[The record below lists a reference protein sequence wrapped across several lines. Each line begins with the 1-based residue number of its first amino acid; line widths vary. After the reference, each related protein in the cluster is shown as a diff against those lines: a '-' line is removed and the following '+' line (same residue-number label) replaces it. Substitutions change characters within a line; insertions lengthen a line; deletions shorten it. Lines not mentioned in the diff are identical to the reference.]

1 MNGIGRCQ
9 IAGRGATGRALIG
22 LLALS
27 LFGTVGTVTPAAA
40 GTPTGLAPAARSH
53 LTDLAHLDFLGD
65 SVSVPVTAAHS
76 TFRLAA
82 QRKIGVLW
90 VYANGH
96 PDGTFDR
103 TGGGAFDATKNTYG
117 QGAFDADDIAR
128 AAVVYLR
135 QWRATG
141 DTGSRNRA
149 YELLRGL
156 TYLQTLTGPHA
167 GEVVLWMQPDGS
179 LNPSPTPADS
189 PNPSDSGASYWLA
202 RTLWAVGEGYAAF
215 RGSDPAFASFL
226 KARMDLAVSALD
238 RDVLTN
244 YGVHRIIHGFR
255 VPAWL
260 IVDGADASSEA
271 MLGLAAFAGAG
282 GTAAARTALAELGRG
297 VAEMSA
303 GSTTRWPY
311 RALLPWALSRSDW
324 HAWGAQMPSGLAAAS
339 VVLHSPALL
348 RPAVADAA
356 GFTPYLLTSTGPV
369 NGLLPTPTDRS
380 QIAYGADAR
389 VQGLLAVGTA
399 AHRPGISKLAGI
411 AAGWFFGANAAGK
424 AVYDPRTGVTND
436 GVNSD
441 GSINA
446 NSGAESTIHGLFT
459 MQALDAHPDLA
470 ALAMASARIILR
482 NGLSVIE
489 AESGTLAGNAA
500 VVKPASEWTGESLW
514 SASYVSA
521 GAGSTVSWKLPPAGE
536 PRLVQPV
543 VELVHGARSR
553 TVFSFGERRLG
564 TVRFGA
570 VGPQGA
576 AAAVGML
583 VPIDLPGRVPA
594 RGGTIVART
603 GCAETV
609 EDRVG
614 EAENACG
621 AGNIDALQV
630 IPVVAQLVSSS
641 AGTGGSAASG
651 GTALLQNKDRTP
663 AMRIVQVPGSGRVK
677 VSAYD
682 RNGRLI
688 FAAPQGGTRTVVW
701 VAPGGFTIVT
711 RWVAVG

>member
-1 MNGIGRCQ
+1 MTSAISGR
-9 IAGRGATGRALIG
+9 RLTGRTRTGRTFIALLTMT
-22 LLALS
+22 LL
-27 LFGTVGTVTPAAA
+27 GT
-40 GTPTGLAPAARSH
+40 LAPAAAAAPATAASPVRAVLVPAK
-53 LTDLAHLDFLGD
+53 LTNLAHLDFLGD
-65 SVSVPVTAAHS
+65 SVTVRVTAAHS

-82 QRKIGVLW
+82 EPKIGVLW
-90 VYANGH
+90 VYANGN
-96 PDGTFDR
+96 PDGTFEK
-103 TGGGAFDATKNTYG
+103 TGGGMFHPESNTYE

-135 QWRATG
+135 QWRATR
-141 DTGSRNRA
+141 DTAARSRA

-179 LNPSPTPADS
+179 LNPSPVPHPDS

-215 RGSDPAFASFL
+215 RDADPEFASFL
-226 KARMDLAVSALD
+226 KSRMDLAVSALR
-238 RDVLTN
+238 RDVLTA
-244 YGVHRIIHGFR
+244 YGVHRLLHGYPM
-255 VPAWL
+255 PAWL
-260 IVDGADASSEA
+260 IIDGADASSEA
-271 MLGLAAFAGAG
+271 MLGLAAYVAAG
-282 GTAAARTALAELGRG
+282 GPAAARTALAQLAEG

-303 GSTTRWPY
+303 GSTTGWPY

-324 HAWGAQMPSGLAAAS
+324 HAWGAQMPAGLAAVS
-339 VVLHSPALL
+339 VALHSPALL
-348 RPAVADAA
+348 RPAVADTA

-389 VQGLLAVGTA
+389 VQGLLAVGSA

-436 GVNSD
+436 GVNAD

-459 MQALDAHPDLA
+459 MQVLDARPDLK
-470 ALAMASARIILR
+470 ALARASAKIIVR
-482 NGLSVIE
+482 DGLSVIE
-489 AESGTLAGNAA
+489 AESGTPTGPAT
-500 VVKPASEWTGESLW
+500 VVKPASGWTGESAW
-514 SASYVSA
+514 SGFYVAA
-521 GAGSTVSWKLPPAGE
+521 GAGSTLSWKLPPAGG
-536 PRLVQPV
+536 PRMVQPV
-543 VELVHGARSR
+543 VELVHGARAR
-553 TVFSFGERRLG
+553 TVFTIGERPLG
-564 TVRFGA
+564 TVEYGA
-570 VGPQGA
+570 VGPQGD

-603 GCAETV
+603 GCAGSEATV
-609 EDRVG
+609 GDEK
-614 EAENACG
+614 ACS

-630 IPVVAQLVSSS
+630 MPVVAELISGS
-641 AGTGGSAASG
+641 GGSPASG
-651 GTALLQNKDRTP
+651 GTALLQNKDHTP
-663 AMRIVQVPGSGRVK
+663 AVRFVRVPGSGRVQ

-688 FAAPQGGTRTVVW
+688 FTAPQGGPRTAVW

-711 RWVAVG
+711 R